1 MHTTTTIPTTPH
13 ATAWH
18 GGMGGAQAG
27 RGGMHPVFH
36 LGPPPSP
43 LFPPFF
49 FSPWLLGA
57 HATPLLSLFLPPLV
71 SSPCLVSPQSYCSVC
86 HCMVVILTTRPHGV
100 LLFPLSLSS
109 FPLPTHQQAALGC
122 DASPTWRAGMLAA
135 PPEEDLVTKE
145 HTALPPTPPPFLM
158 FMRTRRCSCCALPED
173 TTTTTTTARHTSSL
187 VCRHRGHSQCQPS
200 RRWARQQGVL
210 LSLSLFCCSAAT
222 NGPVS
227 STCKA
232 EDCNAT
238 RHNSTRAW
246 RTGCACSQAHTFVC
260 EPATWLPTSIWLQAA
275 TAAATETS
283 RPRCPLGGGTP
294 SM

>member
-1 MHTTTTIPTTPH
+1 MCC
-13 ATAWH
+13 
-18 GGMGGAQAG
+18 
-27 RGGMHPVFH
+27 F
-36 LGPPPSP
+36 SP
-43 LFPPFF
+43 LF
-49 FSPWLLGA
+49 
-57 HATPLLSLFLPPLV
+57 
-71 SSPCLVSPQSYCSVC
+71 
-86 HCMVVILTTRPHGV
+86 
-100 LLFPLSLSS
+100 LSS
-109 FPLPTHQQAALGC
+109 FLSTPNTPADCTWVRCFTHME
-122 DASPTWRAGMLAA
+122 AGMLAA
-135 PPEEDLVTKE
+135 APEEDLVIKE
-145 HTALPPTPPPFLM
+145 HTILSSNTSPFLM
-158 FMRTRRCSCCALPED
+158 SVSTRRYSCCALQED
-173 TTTTTTTARHTSSL
+173 TTTSTTARPTSSL